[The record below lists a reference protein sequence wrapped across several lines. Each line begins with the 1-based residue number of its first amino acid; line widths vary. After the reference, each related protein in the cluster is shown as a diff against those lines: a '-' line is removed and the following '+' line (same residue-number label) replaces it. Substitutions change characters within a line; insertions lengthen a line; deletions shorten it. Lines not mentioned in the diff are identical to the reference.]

1 MEKYHKYVF
10 DQKAKAFVGDF
21 EKMYQD
27 EDKDCFD
34 SWHQEDSRQLNR
46 NIALSILKGWNFN
59 SVLDVGCGKGA
70 LTHLLKKNNN
80 RVLGIDISETAIEK
94 AKARYPDIEFEKVD
108 IGDSR
113 ALVATLMAAKGAS
126 HDNYVDLVFTAE
138 TLSYIESWEDVVQ
151 TIAQHSKYFL
161 ISLFIPHDPIGFVRN
176 ADQLEAVVGKSL
188 EIIENVSMK
197 KSRFVVIFAKSKLS
211 VED

>member
-1 MEKYHKYVF
+1 
-10 DQKAKAFVGDF
+10 VGEF
-21 EKMYQD
+21 EKMYKD

-46 NIALSILKGWNFN
+46 NIALSIINGWNFN
-59 SVLDVGCGKGA
+59 NVLDIGCGKGA

-94 AKARYPDIEFEKVD
+94 AKARYPDIEFEKSD
-108 IGDSR
+108 ISVSSN
-113 ALVATLMAAKGAS
+113 LVASLKAAKGAS
-126 HDNYVDLVFTAE
+126 HHNYIDLVFTAE
-138 TLSYIESWEDVVQ
+138 TFSYLESWEDIVQ
-151 TIAQHSKYFL
+151 TIAQHSKYIL
-161 ISLFIPHDPIGFVRN
+161 ISLFIPQDPIGFVKS
-176 ADQLEAVVGKSL
+176 ADQLEAAVDKSF

-197 KSRFVVIFAKSKLS
+197 KSRFVVIFAKSKLN